1 MQSRSR
7 MLARMQKQTSRAQHR
22 TNIRER
28 YGLQPDMLDTG
39 TRFYLCECYNRSFD
53 PSPLLMTYLVTKI
66 LVTDRFKLVRDL
78 KIELRRTIKIL
89 G

>member
-39 TRFYLCECYNRSFD
+39 TRFYLCEC
-53 PSPLLMTYLVTKI
+53 
-66 LVTDRFKLVRDL
+66 
-78 KIELRRTIKIL
+78 
-89 G
+89 

>member
-39 TRFYLCECYNRSFD
+39 KRFQKFLFENGYH
-53 PSPLLMTYLVTKI
+53 
-66 LVTDRFKLVRDL
+66 
-78 KIELRRTIKIL
+78 
-89 G
+89 

>member
-1 MQSRSR
+1 

-39 TRFYLCECYNRSFD
+39 TRFYLCEIIGSIIGHRC
-53 PSPLLMTYLVTKI
+53 
-66 LVTDRFKLVRDL
+66 
-78 KIELRRTIKIL
+78 RRHIWLQKYW
-89 G
+89 

>member
-1 MQSRSR
+1 

-39 TRFYLCECYNRSFD
+39 KRFLKFSCKNGHFR
-53 PSPLLMTYLVTKI
+53 LVQ
-66 LVTDRFKLVRDL
+66 VQF
-78 KIELRRTIKIL
+78 
-89 G
+89 GW

>member
-39 TRFYLCECYNRSFD
+39 KRFQKF
-53 PSPLLMTYLVTKI
+53 LLENGNFSSAGFSKKVYH
-66 LVTDRFKLVRDL
+66 
-78 KIELRRTIKIL
+78 
-89 G
+89 